1 METKKPSG
9 SSPGRAPENAP
20 TLKKSLGVTSIVFS
34 VLAWAAPLLVVA
46 GQMPTIIAYSQDG
59 VLIGYCIPFVV
70 VLFFSVGYVAITK
83 FVDRPGAFYAYITA
97 GLGKKAGLGGAF
109 IAVFGYAILLIST
122 WLGFGCLLGQSI
134 VEFGGPELPWYVCAF
149 IGIAIT
155 AILAIFS
162 VNISA
167 GVLVALMG
175 CEAIIILI
183 FDIAVGFDG
192 GPDGFP
198 TAAFTPE
205 GSFGCNYLGLAALF
219 GTLCFIGFESST
231 IYREEAKDPE
241 KTIARATYIS
251 VIAIGAF
258 YVISSIMMLMA
269 LGEDGVNSLQLDEAS
284 ALFTVLAESFVGQWL
299 SKCVSIFIITS
310 TFAALLAQHNAV
322 SRYAFSFG
330 TDGVL
335 PKFFAK
341 VHARYGSPYM
351 ASVVV
356 TILEVLFVLAIMCG
370 TGFDPAGVVAYVL
383 YMRINGLGAMT
394 VIVLM
399 CLVSLAILVYFK
411 THRTDLSAWKK
422 VIAPVLG
429 LIGLLILLVLSL
441 TNVDMLIGASFGVS
455 LGLCI
460 FIPIVFI
467 AGFGYASSL
476 QKRKP
481 EVYLKIGRQ

>member
-1 METKKPSG
+1 MT
-9 SSPGRAPENAP
+9 ENTP

-149 IGIAIT
+149 IGIGIT

-205 GSFGCNYLGLAALF
+205 GSIGCNYLGLAALF

-258 YVISSIMMLMA
+258 YIVSSIMMLMA
-269 LGEDGVNSLQLDEAS
+269 LGENGVNSLQLDEAS
-284 ALFTVLAESFVGQWL
+284 ALFNVLAESFVGQWL
-299 SKCVSIFIITS
+299 SKCVSVFIITS
-310 TFAALLAQHNAV
+310 TFAALLAQHNA
-322 SRYAFSFG
+322 
-330 TDGVL
+330 
-335 PKFFAK
+335 K
-341 VHARYGSPYM
+341 VHSRYGSPYM
-351 ASVVV
+351 ASVAV
-356 TILEVLFVLAIMCG
+356 TILEVIFVLAIMCG

-411 THRTDLSAWKK
+411 NHTTDLSLWRK

-429 LIGLLILLVLSL
+429 LIGLLVLLILSL

-460 FIPIVFI
+460 FIPVVFVLGYSY
-467 AGFGYASSL
+467 AGHL
-476 QKRKP
+476 QKRNP
-481 EVYLKIGRQ
+481 EIYLRIGRQ

>member
-1 METKKPSG
+1 MSNADPNA
-9 SSPGRAPENAP
+9 APKAEQ
-20 TLKKSLGVTSIVFS
+20 TLKKSLGVTPIVFS

-46 GQMPTIIAYSQDG
+46 GQMPTMVAYSQNG
-59 VLIGYCIPFVV
+59 ILIGYCIPFAVI
-70 VLFFSVGYVAITK
+70 LFFSVGYVAITK
-83 FVDRPGAFYAYITA
+83 YVDRPGAFYAYITA

-134 VEFGGPELPWYVCAF
+134 VAFGGPELPWYVCAF

-155 AILAIFS
+155 AVLAIFS

-175 CEAIIILI
+175 CEAIIIII

-198 TAAFTPE
+198 FAAFTAE

-241 KTIARATYIS
+241 KTIAKATYIS
-251 VIAIGAF
+251 VICIGAF
-258 YVISSIMMLMA
+258 YVISSLMMLMA
-269 LGEDGVNSLQLDEAS
+269 LGQEEVKSLQLDEAS
-284 ALFTVLAESFVGQWL
+284 ALFNVLAESYVGKWL
-299 SKCVSIFIITS
+299 SQCVSVFIITS

-322 SRYAFSFG
+322 SRYAYSFG
-330 TDGVL
+330 KDGVL
-335 PKFFAK
+335 PAVFAK
-341 VHARYGSPYM
+341 VHVKFGSPYM
-351 ASVVV
+351 ASVIV
-356 TILEVLFVLAIMCG
+356 TILEIVFVLAIMAG

-383 YMRINGLGAMT
+383 YMRINGLGAIT
-394 VIVLM
+394 VIFLM

-411 THRTDLSAWKK
+411 NHDTPLNAWKK
-422 VIAPVLG
+422 FIAPLIALLG
-429 LIGLLILLVLSL
+429 LVALMLLSL
-441 TNVDMLIGASFGVS
+441 TNVDMLIGASFNVS

-460 FIPIVFI
+460 FIPIVFVLGI
-467 AGFGYASSL
+467 AYASYL
-476 QKRKP
+476 EKHR
-481 EVYLKIGRQ
+481 EDVYLKIGRQ